1 MTQRQT
7 LSPTFPKKGSSF
19 GLQPAAAWTAI
30 LGLCLLSALLILV
43 GAGKILNLA
52 FPVGSCAVGAFLY
65 FRYPILYNGFSWW
78 IWFLV
83 AFLRRLVDLQV
94 GYTDPS
100 PILLAPHLVMG
111 FTLITLFKQL
121 PSSYRQGGLPFIGGA
136 VAVLYGFC
144 IALIN
149 QSPMSAVISLL
160 DWLIPISYGFHL
172 FVYWRDYPSY
182 RQNLQ
187 NVFVWGALVMGGY
200 GVFQY
205 LVAPAWD
212 MAWLTNS
219 NMITGNGYHDKAR
232 AGPMAIR
239 VFSTMHS
246 PEPFG
251 TVITASTL
259 LLLSTKGFMQ
269 FPASALSYLT
279 LLLTMMRSAWIGWL
293 AGLLTLFGSV
303 KAQFQMR
310 LIMIFLAIMICMVPL
325 LTMEQF
331 SDNIGNRLQ
340 TLTNVEKDSSAS
352 GRQEAFQKTIGPALT
367 NVTGQGI
374 SRESYDSSL
383 LVLLFHMGWMG
394 TLPYLGSIV
403 LMTFTLFGSKESLRD
418 PFLGTTR
425 AILVSIL
432 ARILVNNIVFGVS
445 SVVLWGFFGIGM
457 AAIKYHQHQRILGEI
472 HVNNINNVN
481 V

>member
-1 MTQRQT
+1 MTAT
-7 LSPTFPKKGSSF
+7 THKKSFSF
-19 GLQPAAAWTAI
+19 GLQPATAWTAI
-30 LGLCLLSALLILV
+30 LGLCLFSALLILA

-52 FPVGSCAVGAFLY
+52 FPLGSFAVGAFLY

-78 IWFLV
+78 MWFLV
-83 AFLRRLVDLQV
+83 AFLRRLIDLQA

-111 FTLITLFKQL
+111 LTLITLFKKL
-121 PSSYRQGGLPFIGGA
+121 PSCYRQGGLPFIGGTI
-136 VAVLYGFC
+136 AVLYGFC

-149 QSPMSAVISLL
+149 QSPMSAIISLL
-160 DWLIPISYGFHL
+160 DWLIPVSYGFYL
-172 FVYWRDYPSY
+172 FVCWRDYPSY

-187 NVFVWGALVMGGY
+187 NVFVWGALIMGAY
-200 GVFQY
+200 GVYQY

-212 MAWLTNS
+212 MAWLHSS

-232 AGPMAIR
+232 AGPMALR

-251 TVITASTL
+251 TVITAALL
-259 LLLSTKGFMQ
+259 LLLSTKGLLQ
-269 FPASALSYLT
+269 FPASAFGYLA
-279 LLLTMMRSAWIGWL
+279 LLLTLMRSAWIGWF
-293 AGLLTLFGSV
+293 AGLVTLFASV

-310 LIMIFLAIMICMVPL
+310 LIVIFLAIIMCTLPIV
-325 LTMEQF
+325 TMEQF
-331 SDNIGNRLQ
+331 SDNIGNRLG

-352 GRQEAFQKTIGPALT
+352 GRQEAFQESIGPALA

-374 SRESYDSSL
+374 SRESYDSTL

-394 TLPYLGSIV
+394 TVPYLGSII
-403 LMTFTLFGSKESLRD
+403 LMSFTLFGSTESRRD
-418 PFLGTTR
+418 PFLGITR
-425 AILVSIL
+425 AILASIL
-432 ARILVNNIVFGVS
+432 ARILVNNIAFGVS

-457 AAIKYHQHQRILGEI
+457 AGLKYHQHHRILEQI
-472 HVNNINNVN
+472 NVNNININNIKV
-481 V
+481 